1 MNEKIFV
8 IIVTYN
14 GMNWIEKCLKSVLN
28 SSISSDIIVIDNCST
43 DGTIEFIESNFKE
56 VLLVKQDKNLGFGAA
71 NNIGFD
77 IALANGGEYFVLLNQ
92 DAYLEKY
99 TLEILVGQI
108 KQNPDFGVLSP
119 IHLNGNGDEIDF
131 LFQFYISSNNCRNF
145 YSDVF
150 LQKTLKE
157 IYNVNFIN
165 AAIWILSKSTLEK
178 IGGFNPYFFHYAEDN
193 DYINRCQFKKMKVG
207 IVPKAIAYHDRILN
221 QRKFTLK
228 TFTNLRDLKLMNPNN
243 KWSVNRMTKYT
254 IRESIISIIKLNKSE
269 LRYNFFYLKKIIKNY
284 KAIKHIQK
292 QSKFESYSFLNYKE
306 N

>member
-77 IALANGGEYFVLLNQ
+77 IALTNGGEYFVLLNQ

-99 TLEILVGQI
+99 TLEILAGQI

-119 IHLNGNGDEIDF
+119 IHLNGNGEEIDF

-145 YSDVF
+145 NSDVF
-150 LQKTLKE
+150 LQKTLKD

-165 AAIWILSKSTLEK
+165 AAIWILSKRTLEK

-221 QRKFTLK
+221 GRKFNIKSFVNLK
-228 TFTNLRDLKLMNPNN
+228 DLKLMNPNN
-243 KWSVNRMTKYT
+243 NWSVSRMTKFT
-254 IRESIISIIKLNKSE
+254 IRECIISIIKRNKERSS
-269 LRYNFFYLKKIIKNY
+269 YNFFYLKKIMRNYRLIK
-284 KAIKHIQK
+284 KIKSQVK
-292 QSKFESYSFLNYKE
+292 SDSYPFLNYKE
-306 N
+306 